1 MKNRI
6 LGLILVF
13 VLLVSCLPVSAQTYN
28 LQDLGVSY
36 DLPNT
41 WNQIQGAGAM
51 FTYAHS
57 ANQSEIISITVGDV
71 PGIND
76 VSEYPLEQ
84 LEKLCSDAL
93 SDNNLAQMYA
103 QATGLNIYVQQDEV
117 SKKYAHW
124 NTNNFYTYEKF
135 FYIWTDGVA
144 KEKLYHSLF
153 ISFNGGKMYVFE
165 YRHNNQNIHTADF
178 SAFLK
183 SLQFTDTTIKIF
195 INGKQIF
202 PDSNPVLVNDRTLVP
217 IRAVAEAMGYTVS
230 WDELSQTVM
239 LKSNKANNVLR
250 FAIGSDK
257 YGRDKYSTNGNDSEK
272 FYKLDVPAQ
281 IIGSRTYLPLRA
293 VAEGMD
299 AVVRW
304 EGDTNSVHITY

>member
-6 LGLILVF
+6 FGLILVF
-13 VLLVSCLPVSAQTYN
+13 VLLISCLPVSAQTYN

-36 DLPNT
+36 DLPST
-41 WNQIQGAGAM
+41 WNQIQGEGAM

-57 ANQSEIISITVGDV
+57 ANQAEVISITVGDA

-76 VSEYPLEQ
+76 VSEYPLEH

-93 SDNNLAQMYA
+93 SDASIDQRYT
-103 QATGLNIYVQQDEV
+103 QATGMNIYVQEDEV

-124 NTNNFYTYEKF
+124 NTNNFYAYEKF

-144 KEKLYHSLF
+144 KEKLYHGIF
-153 ISFNGGKMYVFE
+153 IAFSDGKIYVFE
-165 YRHNNQNIHTADF
+165 YRHNNQNIHSADF
-178 SAFLK
+178 TAFLK
-183 SLQFTDTTIKIF
+183 SLQFSDTTIKIY

-202 PDSNPVLVNDRTLVP
+202 PDSDPVLVNDRTLVP
-217 IRAVAEAMGYTVS
+217 IRAVAEAMGYAVS
-230 WDELSQTVM
+230 WDELSQTVI

-257 YGRDKYSTNGNDSEK
+257 YGRDKYSTNVDDSEK

-281 IIGSRTYLPLRA
+281 LIGSRTYLPLRA